1 MKKIVILL
9 LMLVNAVCV
18 YGQSQ
23 SAKAEREIRAIEDR
37 ERIAMLNA
45 DTATLRKIWADDFTV
60 NPPSNINKITTTSQ
74 ELFDMMNSGTIRF
87 TSFTRDIEHI
97 TIRNDLAITMGR
109 EEVVFTGN
117 VPQAGQTIKRR
128 FTNIWLKKNGAWR
141 ISFRHSNNLCE

>member
-1 MKKIVILL
+1 
-9 LMLVNAVCV
+9 MLANAVCI
-18 YGQSQ
+18 YGQRQ
-23 SAKAEREIRAIEDR
+23 SSKVEREIRDIEDR
-37 ERIAMLNA
+37 ERVAMFNA

-97 TIRNDLAITMGR
+97 TIRKDLAITMGS
-109 EEVVFTGN
+109 EEVVFTGD

-128 FTNIWLKKNGAWR
+128 FTNIWLKRNGAWR
-141 ISFRHSNNLCE
+141 MSFRHANNLCE